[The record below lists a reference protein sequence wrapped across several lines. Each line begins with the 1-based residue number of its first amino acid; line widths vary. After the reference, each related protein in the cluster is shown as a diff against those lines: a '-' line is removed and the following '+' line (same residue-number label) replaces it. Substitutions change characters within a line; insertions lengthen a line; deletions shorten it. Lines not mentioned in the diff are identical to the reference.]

1 MKKLDWKPELG
12 GWNIASLMAT
22 GILYMN
28 FAGFL
33 LMAFVSVE
41 SMVNRIFQLSV
52 TTVLLTLAGL
62 LLFLLGGSGRI
73 QKLWRRML
81 LAGVLINAV
90 LVIAVFSAFS
100 SMLAGA

>member
-1 MKKLDWKPELG
+1 MKKFDWNSELG

-28 FAGFL
+28 FAGVL

>member
-1 MKKLDWKPELG
+1 MKKLDWNPELG
-12 GWNIASLMAT
+12 GWDIASLMVT